1 MLAFGNLR
9 RDQPVFGLPDN
20 FYVWRVFADKWES
33 YDRCS
38 AGLCRLYVCTKSFL
52 GSNAATAPAMKARRV
67 LAGFMVLI
75 ALIQIVDIVDDLFRG
90 ASLLVPGL
98 LVFAIVFL
106 LGARRLFGQAI
117 WQVSAWR
124 DLESH

>member
-1 MLAFGNLR
+1 MTDAARVYADYTFARNLSLAVMLL
-9 RDQPVFGLPDN
+9 L
-20 FYVWRVFADKWES
+20 
-33 YDRCS
+33 
-38 AGLCRLYVCTKSFL
+38 LL
-52 GSNAATAPAMKARRV
+52 AMKARRV

-90 ASLLVPGL
+90 AYLLVPGL

-106 LGARRLFGQAI
+106 LGTRRLFGQAI